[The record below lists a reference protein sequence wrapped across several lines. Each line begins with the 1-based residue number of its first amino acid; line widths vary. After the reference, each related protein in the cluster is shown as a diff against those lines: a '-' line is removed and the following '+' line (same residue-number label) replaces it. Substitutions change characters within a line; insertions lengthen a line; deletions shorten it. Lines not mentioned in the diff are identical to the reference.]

1 MSDTGPEILGSR
13 LTRDVTT
20 LRTGPLVA
28 TGAVGLILVLLYVV
42 LELGEDPPR
51 LSGLLLEIGAGL
63 MLFALLLVVQV
74 KLVERAISSARG
86 LTEQDLAAAQ
96 AEGGLNPLTP
106 GDFHDDIGPL
116 AVAGAVVRDL
126 ADGNLRDAWLLFD
139 PNWKRCRA
147 MSWLYNNRE
156 QVGLPADLTDEVEQL
171 AEELAQL
178 HDVAGGLT
186 DHFVASEAH
195 DYADL
200 LRGFDDDRWGWSQR
214 RRIVGPRHEIVLAL
228 PLPTDAPHGIVVDRP
243 MIVTR
248 AIKIL
253 VSYQSAPDGTPPYLV
268 AGINC
273 EAAPL
278 PTWPPTSWVIDDPAA
293 VASHP
298 GVGSTSP
305 VVD

>member
-1 MSDTGPEILGSR
+1 MGHSLPVMSDTGPEILGSR

-20 LRTGPLVA
+20 LRTMPLVA
-28 TGAVGLILVLLYVV
+28 TGAVGLILVVLYVV
-42 LELGEDPPR
+42 VELGEEPPR

-86 LTEQDLAAAQ
+86 LTEQELAAAQ

-106 GDFHDDIGPL
+106 GDFHDDLGPL

-139 PNWKRCRA
+139 PNFKRCRA
-147 MSWLYNNRE
+147 MAWLYNNRE
-156 QVGLPADLTDEVEQL
+156 QLGLPDDPTDEVEVL
-171 AEELAQL
+171 VEELAQL

-195 DYADL
+195 QYGDL

-243 MIVTR
+243 MI
-248 AIKIL
+248 I
-253 VSYQSAPDGTPPYLV
+253 
-268 AGINC
+268 
-273 EAAPL
+273 
-278 PTWPPTSWVIDDPAA
+278 
-293 VASHP
+293 
-298 GVGSTSP
+298 TSP
-305 VVD
+305 DPSRISGG